1 MIPVPDFEIL
11 IATYNPGKVREV
23 QQALDSLNL
32 KIRQLNEF
40 PNAPLVDEVGKTYEE
55 NAVLK
60 AVSYAKQTGVTA
72 LADDSGLEVDALE
85 GKPGLYSARFGGE
98 NISDHTRIEKLL
110 AALAEHKTTRLSAR
124 FVCCMALAG
133 WHVTEERRRAE
144 GPRLLMVTEATCE
157 GVIAP
162 TPRGINGFGFDAV
175 FVPEG
180 YLRTFAELSADVK
193 AAISHRAK
201 ALTAVRE
208 FLNTS
213 LRQT

>member
-1 MIPVPDFEIL
+1 MIPDPDFEIL
-11 IATYNPGKVREV
+11 IATHNPGKIREV
-23 QQALDSLNL
+23 HQALDSLHL

-40 PNAPLVDEVGKTYEE
+40 SNASLVDEVGKTYEE

-60 AVSYAKQTGVTA
+60 ALSYAKQTGVSA
-72 LADDSGLEVDALE
+72 LADDSGLEVDALG

-110 AALAEHKTTRLSAR
+110 AALAEHKGTRFSAR

-133 WHVTEERRRAE
+133 WHFEEERRLGE
-144 GPRLLMVTEATCE
+144 EPQLLVVTEATCE

-162 TPRGINGFGFDAV
+162 KPRGMNGFGFDAV

-180 YLRTFAELSADVK
+180 YLKTLAELSADVK
-193 AAISHRAK
+193 AAISHRAR
-201 ALTAVRE
+201 ALAAIRA

-213 LRQT
+213 LHQT